1 MNDISFNVN
10 SWSYGLGVGVNVAKN
25 VKINVAYFQTL
36 YEDYNKVT
44 ETGQDCFTR
53 SNRVIGIGADFKF

>member
-1 MNDISFNVN
+1 M
-10 SWSYGLGVGVNVAKN
+10 NVAKN